1 MVHSTRPNRPDAP
14 PAALQHARAATG
26 ELSALVARHDWS
38 SSPLGPR
45 DQWPSSLATVVQILL
60 GSRYAMWM
68 GWGPDLTF
76 FYNDAYRPT
85 LGVKHP
91 WALGRPAREVWAE
104 IWPDIG
110 PRIRAVLETGAATW
124 DEGLLLFLERSG
136 YAEET
141 YHTFSYSP
149 LLDDTGAVAG
159 MLCVVTEETERIIG
173 ARRLESLNALSSALA
188 ATTNEPDVLAA
199 VERSVGHNRR
209 DLPFTLLYLTDADG
223 TRARRACC
231 TGIAVD
237 HAAAPPTIAL
247 GDPAAPWPLTQVI
260 ASGASVVIDSLA
272 DHHDLP
278 SGAWETPPHRAVL
291 VPITQPG
298 ERRPAG
304 FLIVGL
310 NPFRQF
316 DAAYAGFVQLLAGQ
330 VGASLANVRAYEAER
345 ARAAALAELDR
356 VKTDFF
362 SNVSHEFRTPLT
374 LLLGPLEE
382 LMRRSDLPPTA
393 QGELVLA
400 QRNGLR
406 LLKLVNTLLDFSR
419 IEAGRI
425 DAVYE
430 PTDLS
435 SFTAELASA
444 FRSAVER
451 AGLSLIVDTP
461 PLDSPVYVDRDM
473 WEKIILNLLSNAF
486 KHTFEGSIAV
496 RVRASDGRIQVAV
509 TDTGAGI
516 PEADVPRLFER
527 FHRVQGARRRTHE
540 GTGIGLA
547 LVQELV
553 RHHGGQ
559 ITASSREGVGTTFTV
574 TLPLGTAHLPADRI
588 RATPPDGADRQLPR
602 STATGTLPYVA
613 EALRWLPAED
623 DEQDADDAAV
633 AIRTATGTRAP
644 AASRPPAPAAVSDAR
659 ILLADDNADMRAYV
673 ARLLRGAGW
682 RVQTVGDGM
691 AALAA
696 ARADPPDLV
705 LSDVMMP
712 ALDGFALLKE
722 LRADP
727 RTSAVPLIL
736 LSARAGEDARVE
748 GAQAGAD
755 DYLVKPFA
763 AEELVARVG
772 GQLVRAKERARV
784 AVEIAAARDL
794 LTEVL
799 AQAPV
804 AISVLRGPDH
814 IFELANQFQERLI
827 ANRQLIGR
835 RAADAV
841 HELVGQ
847 GIIQLLDRVYATGE
861 PYVARA
867 MPLRIDRLGNGQIEE
882 VVVTFLLY
890 PFRAPSGQVI
900 GVIAVT
906 ADVTDE
912 VMARREADKAR
923 EEAERARA
931 SAEHANRAKSQF
943 LAVMSHE
950 LRTPLNAIAGH
961 VQLMQMGLHG
971 PITDGQV
978 AALSRIE
985 RGQRHLLRLIN
996 DVLNLARIETG
1007 RLEYAIED
1015 VVLQDVV
1022 AELAPMVEPQLAAKA
1037 LAYRLRLPPEPV
1049 VVRADREK
1057 LSQILLNLV
1066 SNACKFTPSRGTV
1079 TIHVPTPTRVGGR
1092 IFVQVADTGVGVPLD
1107 KQDQIF
1113 EPFVQVQAGP
1123 TRTAE
1128 GAGLGLAISRDLARG
1143 MGGDLRVRSR
1153 PGRGAT
1159 FTLELPGRAAR
1170 LDAAADAPVADAPPA

>member
-1 MVHSTRPNRPDAP
+1 MVNSTRDPHSDNAGP
-14 PAALQHARAATG
+14 ALQHARAATG
-26 ELSALVARHDWS
+26 ELVARVARHDWS
-38 SSPLGPR
+38 ATPLGPR

-110 PRIRAVLETGAATW
+110 PRIRAVLETGTATW
-124 DEGLLLFLERSG
+124 DEGLFLLLERSG
-136 YAEET
+136 YPEET

-159 MLCVVTEETERIIG
+159 MLCVVTEETERVIG
-173 ARRLESLNALSSALA
+173 ARRLESLNELSSALA
-188 ATTNEPDVLAA
+188 ATSSEADVLAA
-199 VERSVGHNRR
+199 VERAVGANRH
-209 DLPFTLLYLTDADG
+209 DLPFTLLYLMDEDG
-223 TRARRACC
+223 TRARRAAC

-237 HAAAPPTIAL
+237 HAAAPAVIAL
-247 GDPAAPWPLTQVI
+247 GDPTTPWPLTRVM
-260 ASGASVVIDSLA
+260 ASGSSVVVDSLS
-272 DHHDLP
+272 DHRDLP
-278 SGAWETPPHRAVL
+278 SGAWDAPPRRAVL

-304 FLIVGL
+304 FLVVGL

-316 DAAYAGFVQLLAGQ
+316 DTAYAGFVQLLAGQ
-330 VGASLANVRAYEAER
+330 IGASLANVRAYAAER
-345 ARAAALAELDR
+345 SRAAALAELDR

-382 LMRRSDLPPTA
+382 LMRRTDIPATA
-393 QGELVLA
+393 HGELVLA

-451 AGLSLIVDTP
+451 AGLTLIVDTP

-588 RATPPDGADRQLPR
+588 RVTPADGGREIPR
-602 STATGTLPYVA
+602 GTATGTLPYVA
-613 EALRWLPAED
+613 EALRWLPSED
-623 DEQDADDAAV
+623 DAPERDRAAIAV
-633 AIRTATGTRAP
+633 ESAP
-644 AASRPPAPAAVSDAR
+644 PVPDAR

-682 RVQTVGDGM
+682 RVEAVADGA
-691 AALAA
+691 AALDA
-696 ARADPPDLV
+696 ARAEPPDLV

-712 ALDGFALLKE
+712 ALDGFGLLKA

-736 LSARAGEDARVE
+736 LSARAGEEARVE

-755 DYLVKPFA
+755 DYLVKPFG

-772 GQLVRAKERARV
+772 GQLQRARERARV

-814 IFELANQFQERLI
+814 VFELANQFQERLI
-827 ANRQLIGR
+827 ANRPLIGR

-841 HELVGQ
+841 PELAGQ
-847 GIIQLLDRVYATGE
+847 GIIGLLDQVYTTGE
-861 PYVARA
+861 PYIARA
-867 MPLRIDRLGNGQIEE
+867 MPLRIDRTGDGAMEE

-971 PITDGQV
+971 PVTDGQV

-1007 RLEYAIED
+1007 RLEYAITE
-1015 VVLQDVV
+1015 VVVQDVV
-1022 AELAPMVEPQLAAKA
+1022 NELAPMVEPQLAAKS
-1037 LAYRLRLPPEPV
+1037 LTYRLRLPATPV
-1049 VVRADREK
+1049 IVHADREK
-1057 LSQILLNLV
+1057 LAQILLNLV
-1066 SNACKFTPSRGTV
+1066 SNACKFTPARGTV
-1079 TIHVPTPTRVGGR
+1079 TIEIPQPTRVDGR
-1092 IFVQVADTGVGVPLD
+1092 VFVQVADTGVGVPID
-1107 KQDQIF
+1107 KQEQIF

-1123 TRTAE
+1123 TRTVE

-1143 MGGDLRVRSR
+1143 MGGDLRVRSA
-1153 PGRGAT
+1153 PGGGST
-1159 FTLELPGRAAR
+1159 FTLELSGRAPAT
-1170 LDAAADAPVADAPPA
+1170 ADPTSE